1 MLVGWITASPSA
13 RILAIAQPEYPT
25 IACARRLSFGFA
37 AALALSVKTRC
48 GVNSLARAR
57 AGGLNADYLVSSSV
71 TVLSFRSAALA
82 RDKRHIYIAAGDFV
96 SAMQRLGIPPKLGK
110 GEGWR
115 SQIEAWSLW
124 PCSRCSFGGPRPVSM
139 ARTGSTC
146 WRLAVGHLRSIAQQ
160 IAACNG
166 LTFGLNCIFNGVE
179 ARLAKRKGP
188 AAKR

>member
-115 SQIEAWSLW
+115 SQI
-124 PCSRCSFGGPRPVSM
+124 
-139 ARTGSTC
+139 
-146 WRLAVGHLRSIAQQ
+146 
-160 IAACNG
+160 
-166 LTFGLNCIFNGVE
+166 
-179 ARLAKRKGP
+179 
-188 AAKR
+188 